1 MYPRVMKKFDVHTTL
16 PNGRA
21 IVKGEYKDLYPDD
34 SIILRYG
41 GREFN
46 AVVETR
52 VEGGAVARVVLER

>member
-1 MYPRVMKKFDVHTTL
+1 MYPRVMKKFDVHHTMS
-16 PNGRA
+16 NGRA

-34 SIILRYG
+34 IIIVCYN

-52 VEGGAVARVVLER
+52 VEGGAVVRVALER